1 MSGTP
6 EGYPRPKRRSG
17 SRSSLGGAQHPALGS
32 RALRAG
38 YPSRAPVRAAGL
50 FGGLRAGSG
59 ALEVRFS
66 FGLSRGGAQH
76 PAFEAVLL
84 RVGCPRRVAGDG
96 VGVGAPGCGRGGG
109 WRGLSRLAG
118 RGCAVSGV
126 LEVRFGCGWSRGGV
140 RYPAFGWFGFGL
152 SGGGRLASAGVGRW
166 VFGCLA
172 GARRGRVLA
181 MGASGVRVLG
191 GGAPGAGC
199 GRVGRR
205 PGVVSVGGAGVRGER
220 GVGRPVG
227 LWVVAG
233 RRPVSGFLGDGPP
246 GGGSALGV
254 GACGVGAGG
263 RMPGWVRGAG
273 AGGRDYGDL
282 SGAGSVGLGWA
293 VGVGG
298 VGRCSVFGR
307 RRVGDGCGRVR
318 GVRARDRGRSGWRG
332 GGAL

>member
-1 MSGTP
+1 MSASGC
-6 EGYPRPKRRSG
+6 GRRG
-17 SRSSLGGAQHPALGS
+17 W
-32 RALRAG
+32 
-38 YPSRAPVRAAGL
+38 
-50 FGGLRAGSG
+50 
-59 ALEVRFS
+59 
-66 FGLSRGGAQH
+66 RGGAG
-76 PAFEAVLL
+76 L
-84 RVGCPRRVAGDG
+84 RS
-96 VGVGAPGCGRGGG
+96 GGG

-140 RYPAFGWFGFGL
+140 RYPVFGSRLLWTGSPRRGRERRASGLFGGCRVGGGARAREGGTTGICPGADGWFGFGL

-233 RRPVSGFLGDGPP
+233 RRPVSGFSGDGPP
-246 GGGSALGV
+246 GGGSALGA